1 MGWTRRAPAPP
12 SRKGGTGLHQ
22 DILSLLTAVRVSPA
36 ALGRAALKFAL
47 WRLARDHGFRPRAAC
62 DRWRRE
68 DRKIGVAAREA
79 IEADH
84 AIPYG

>member
-1 MGWTRRAPAPP
+1 VLLPRPAAKVA
-12 SRKGGTGLHQ
+12 RGCQHKEHLK
-22 DILSLLTAVRVSPA
+22 SLAAVRVSPA

>member
-1 MGWTRRAPAPP
+1 MDPPCSCPAQPQRWHGAANTRN
-12 SRKGGTGLHQ
+12 
-22 DILSLLTAVRVSPA
+22 ILSLLTAVRVSPA

-79 IEADH
+79 IEAVH